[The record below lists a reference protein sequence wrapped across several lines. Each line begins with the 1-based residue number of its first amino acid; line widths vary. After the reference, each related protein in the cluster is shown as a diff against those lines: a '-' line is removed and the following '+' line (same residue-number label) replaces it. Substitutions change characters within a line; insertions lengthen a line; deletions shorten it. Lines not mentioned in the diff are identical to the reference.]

1 MSYLKV
7 FAIGRLGKDVPDLRY
22 TKTGTAVAE
31 FSIACN
37 EKYQEKER
45 VEWVDVVV
53 FGKIAESCQ
62 QFLAKGSEVFVEGAP
77 RTEKYKNRLG
87 IEVSKTK
94 VFAHRVQFLRAAG
107 AHTAAAPD
115 DNFDGWEPGENG

>member
-7 FAIGRLGKDVPDLRY
+7 FAIGRLGKDVPELRY
-22 TKTGTAVAE
+22 TKTGTPVAE

-37 EKYQEKER
+37 EKYQDKER

-53 FGKIAESCQ
+53 FGKTAENCKQ
-62 QFLAKGSEVFVEGAP
+62 YLAKGQEIFIEGSL
-77 RTEKYKNRLG
+77 RTEKYQNNLG
-87 IEVSKTK
+87 VQVSKTK

-107 AHTAAAPD
+107 AHSAAAPES
-115 DNFDGWEPGENG
+115 NFDDWEPGAAG